1 MSENHPSLVQ
11 ARYGAGSDA
20 LTAAAAPLNDVLA
33 SLLSHR
39 SVRAY
44 LPDPL
49 APGTLEQLVAAAQS
63 ASTSSNLQAWSV
75 VAVEDKARKA
85 RLAVLAR
92 DQKHINE
99 APLFLVWIADL
110 SRLRRVASTAG
121 STSDGLN
128 YLESFVLAV
137 IDASLAAQNAAI
149 AAESFGLGTVYIG
162 AIRNEPEKVAAELNL
177 PPGAFP
183 VFGLVVGK
191 PDPARP
197 ASVKP
202 RLPQATILHR
212 ETYQTTSESDAV
224 ASYDTT
230 FAAFQAT
237 QNLPVT
243 GWSAQATQ
251 RTASAAALGSRVR
264 LAAAVAALGF
274 KIG

>member
-1 MSENHPSLVQ
+1 MSENRPSLVQ
-11 ARYGAGSDA
+11 ARYGATSDA
-20 LTAAAAPLNDVLA
+20 LSSTAAPFNDVLA

-110 SRLRRVASTAG
+110 SRLRRVASTSG
-121 STSDGLN
+121 SPSDGLN

-212 ETYQTTSESDAV
+212 ETYQTASESDAV

-230 FAAFQAT
+230 LAAFQAT

-251 RTASAAALGSRVR
+251 RTANAAALGSRVR

-274 KIG
+274 KIA